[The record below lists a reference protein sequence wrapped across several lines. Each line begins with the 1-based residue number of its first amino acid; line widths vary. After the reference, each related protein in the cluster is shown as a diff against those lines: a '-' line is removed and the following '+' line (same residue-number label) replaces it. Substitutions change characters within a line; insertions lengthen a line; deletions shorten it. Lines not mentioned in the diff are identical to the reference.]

1 MTVGRRYIGDID
13 VQSARMMYASAIAI
27 FFISHLFML
36 FKIGK
41 EKNEEKVCVIYFS
54 SQSSSPFPCT
64 RFVGPHDQLA
74 SLRHDINRSFS
85 VQVKSKNPQ
94 TGQMESLTVEAYD
107 RREVI
112 NGLRGQLIGSLFV
125 GFLHYK
131 KGLLPPLLF
140 QSIMM
145 PFNLV
150 DNKMFRIHVLG
161 ESDDDLKRPF
171 KATGFL
177 ANLME
182 GMNPDNNQ
190 VATKGRKK
198 DKEEKEKKEGK
209 GPDEGVKDTKTA
221 AKKKAASKG
230 DSESSG
236 GDDDDD
242 DEEDDDVAK
251 KDD

>member
-1 MTVGRRYIGDID
+1 MFLII
-13 VQSARMMYASAIAI
+13 
-27 FFISHLFML
+27 
-36 FKIGK
+36 
-41 EKNEEKVCVIYFS
+41 
-54 SQSSSPFPCT
+54 
-64 RFVGPHDQLA
+64 
-74 SLRHDINRSFS
+74 

-94 TGQMESLTVEAYD
+94 TGQAESLTVEEYD

-112 NGLRGQLIGSLFV
+112 NGLRGQVIGTLFV

-209 GPDEGVKDTKTA
+209 LTDKPDEGTAKDTTKA
-221 AKKKAASKG
+221 AAKKKKAASKD

-236 GDDDDD
+236 GDDDADD
-242 DEEDDDVAK
+242 DNDK